1 MSKILLSI
9 KPEYANKIMSGE
21 KKFEYRKA
29 APQKNVDTILI
40 YSTKPQGIILGEV
53 LLPLFGK
60 KQNLMQELL
69 AKNIDSILKD
79 VKWRSHTV
87 WIPQFFLIRASHCQS
102 LESIILRNLTYIL
115 RIYKKFSIKFC
126 LIK

>member
-29 APQKNVDTILI
+29 APQKKVDTILI

-53 LLPLFGK
+53 HVLNIISGSPTFIWQKTKSYAGITREKYRQYFKGCKIAFAYCLDTPVLFNPSKSLSEFG
-60 KQNLMQELL
+60 
-69 AKNIDSILKD
+69 IHYS
-79 VKWRSHTV
+79 
-87 WIPQFFLIRASHCQS
+87 PQSYIY
-102 LESIILRNLTYIL
+102 IRNL
-115 RIYKKFSIKFC
+115 
-126 LIK
+126 